1 MAADK
6 MTRDK
11 LSNRTMGMDIVQGR
25 FGVFLP
31 IFRFIPKTIGSLTAY
46 KGNQNE

>member
-11 LSNRTMGMDIVQGR
+11 LSNLTLSMGIAPGR